1 MRLFWSSLLLCAAL
15 QAQPAKDLIDNGM
28 RRFIKGEIAESI
40 KDFDQAAKADPEV
53 APHLWQRGIAYYY
66 VGKFEEGRKQFEVHR
81 TVNPDDVE
89 NSAWWYICMARLGR
103 RDEAR
108 AKLLPVG
115 SDERIPMMKVYDLYA
130 GRATEQDVLAA
141 IEAGNPGE
149 RDRRFRVFYGHL
161 YLGLYAEAN
170 GEPAKARSHI
180 QKALDTKVG
189 GYMWEVARI
198 HAGYL
203 KKSR

>member
-1 MRLFWSSLLLCAAL
+1 MKLFWSSLLLATAL
-15 QAQPAKDLIDNGM
+15 QAQPAKELIDSGM
-28 RRFIKGEIAESI
+28 RKFIKGEIADSI
-40 KDFDQAAKADPEV
+40 KDFDRAAKADPEV

-66 VGKFEEGRKQFEVHR
+66 VGKFEDGRKQFEVHR

-108 AKLLPVG
+108 SKLLPVG

-130 GRATEQDVLAA
+130 GKATEDDVVKTM
-141 IEAGNPGE
+141 EAGNPSD
-149 RDRRFRVFYGHL
+149 RDRQFRRFYGYL

-170 GEPAKARSHI
+170 GDTAKARTHI
-180 QKALDTKVG
+180 RKAFDTKVG

-198 HAGYL
+198 HLDHL
-203 KKSR
+203 KK